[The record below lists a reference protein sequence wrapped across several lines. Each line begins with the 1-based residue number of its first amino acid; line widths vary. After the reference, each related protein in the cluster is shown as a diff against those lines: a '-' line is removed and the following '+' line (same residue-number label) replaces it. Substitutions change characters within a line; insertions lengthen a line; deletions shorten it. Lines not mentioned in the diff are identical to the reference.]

1 MKFHTYHISSC
12 HKCHHHLLSFSDKK
26 KIAEKCQIFLLKCTS
41 NTGNEDEIRNDIN
54 MTISWYYE
62 LIEML
67 FRNVSLLL
75 MLLVVCTF
83 VSCKYQRKPKDPK
96 FIDENDPHAKTLYNI
111 KTDVAFPK
119 RALEEKQQNSRANV
133 TAMSWSHKYESNM
146 PPSLSLSSSP
156 NSKKYLNNC
165 GEMQEQCLPN
175 QQNPLPQQ
183 TALKLHNSPNVAISI
198 GI

>member
-1 MKFHTYHISSC
+1 MPV
-12 HKCHHHLLSFSDKK
+12 
-26 KIAEKCQIFLLKCTS
+26 
-41 NTGNEDEIRNDIN
+41 
-54 MTISWYYE
+54 SWYYE
-62 LIEML
+62 FIEML

-133 TAMSWSHKYESNM
+133 TAMSWSHEYESNM

-156 NSKKYLNNC
+156 NLKKYLNNC
-165 GEMQEQCLPN
+165 GEMQEQCSSN
-175 QQNPLPQQ
+175 QQNPLQQ
-183 TALKLHNSPNVAISI
+183 QKAPNMHNCQNVAISI
-198 GI
+198 AV